1 MKHVAIVGMGL
12 MGGSLGLAL
21 RKRGG
26 WRVAALARREE
37 TLRVARR
44 CGAVHE
50 GSVDPADVLPAA
62 DVVIFCSPVDKI
74 VPLAKTYRRF
84 FKRDALLMD
93 VGSVKGPVV
102 RALEKMFNGNGGPV
116 FVGAHPMAGSE
127 KTGVENARADL
138 YRGAVCAIT
147 VTPQTP
153 LARAAQAADFWK
165 SLGAR
170 TLVIDPDT
178 HDRAVAVVSHL
189 PHLIADALML
199 SVGDWD
205 PPNGVALLKEMA
217 AGSFRDATR
226 VAGADPALWR
236 GIFRLNDA
244 AVRGAVRLFSKNL
257 GRLARG
263 QWAIGDLRRAQTL
276 NTQLRREDRGPRGR
290 GAIHDTKRT
299 FL

>member
-1 MKHVAIVGMGL
+1 MKQVAIVGIGL

-26 WRVAALARREE
+26 WRVAGLARREA

-44 CGAVHE
+44 RGALHE
-50 GSVDPADVLPAA
+50 GSTDPADVLPGA

-74 VPLAKTYRRF
+74 VPLAKVYRRF
-84 FKRDALLMD
+84 FKHDALLMD

-102 RALEKMFNGNGGPV
+102 RALEKWFHGRGGPV

-138 YRGAVCAIT
+138 YQGAVCAIT
-147 VTPQTP
+147 ATAQTP
-153 LARAAQAADFWK
+153 LARVAQAADFWK
-165 SLGAR
+165 SVGAR

-199 SVGDWD
+199 SVGDWKH
-205 PPNGVALLKEMA
+205 PEGVTLLKELA

-226 VAGADPALWR
+226 VAGADPTLWR
-236 GIFRLNDA
+236 GIFRLNDH
-244 AVRGAVRLFSKNL
+244 AVRGAIRLFSKNL
-257 GRLARG
+257 SRLATG

-276 NTQLRREDRGPRGR
+276 NTQFKDK
-290 GAIHDTKRT
+290 A
-299 FL
+299 